1 MKLLNKFIAL
11 GLFGVLITACG
22 GSKGTET
29 NLESSE
35 PSATYIDTAARTV
48 EDTVLFKFD
57 FAIANIPSPA
67 SLIGDIQRMNKPY
80 DKTILNEPAKAQGF
94 PSEFQKAVNLGIYNI
109 DMAYAVVNNM
119 GADVLEYLKCI
130 IILGDGLGLKNTIT
144 SMVGKRAESNLSNKD
159 SLFAVLDDIYEK
171 SDKYLR
177 TNKRVYV
184 ASLVFTGSWVEI
196 LYLTTKAS
204 EGGTAEVKQKAYK
217 MVWDQRFHL
226 GNIINLLNDHK
237 GENEYQLLQNDLKE
251 VHKLISSVKD
261 VNEMTDEK
269 FRTIS
274 DKIFN
279 LRIRLSN

>member
-1 MKLLNKFIAL
+1 MTLLKKIIAL
-11 GLFGVLITACG
+11 VIICGVITACG
-22 GSKGTET
+22 GSKGSET
-29 NLESSE
+29 NSESSE
-35 PSATYIDTAARTV
+35 TAAANVDTTARTV

-67 SLIGDIQRMNKPY
+67 SLIYGIQKMNKSY
-80 DKTILNEPAKAQGF
+80 DKTILNESAKAQGF
-94 PSEFQKAVNLGIYNI
+94 PAEFQKAINLGIYNI

-159 SLFAVLDDIYEK
+159 SLFAVLDDIYSK
-171 SDKYLR
+171 SDEYLR

-184 ASLVFTGSWVEI
+184 ASLVFTGSWVEV
-196 LYLTTKAS
+196 LYLTTKLS
-204 EGGTAEVKQKAYK
+204 EGASSEIKQKAYK
-217 MVWDQRFHL
+217 TVWDQRFHL

-237 GENEYQLLQNDLKE
+237 GDNEYQLLKDDLKE
-251 VHKLISSVKD
+251 LHKLISNVKD
-261 VNEMTDEK
+261 VNDMTDQK
-269 FRTIS
+269 FRAIS